1 MDNQKFEKKL
11 EQIKTLNN
19 VPVSIDDKIQK
30 AYKQIDEN
38 EKGRNMEKQ
47 SKFKLNKVLSLAASF
62 VIVVF
67 LAGNGIAYAKGEDN
81 IYSWILNKIGM
92 QKEYE
97 EKSQEIK
104 INAISNET
112 NIEVESAMINEEIV
126 MVCYKIN
133 TNVPLKGKIYLF
145 GNKYLNINNKKYDVE
160 YENINIERENSTLS
174 EKINENEYK
183 VYEIYKLED
192 NEIAE
197 SVNLEVNI
205 SLIADEEKVYS
216 STFDIDKDI
225 EVERF
230 ENEIEGKWNF
240 KFDINKNSQTNYNY
254 YEYKLVNNQFIFTK
268 EILNLQQELTD
279 NYETPKINIERIKK
293 INNLNIIQINA
304 EGTWFSGYVWKGN
317 KKTEYGE
324 EALMS
329 LTIEIKDKESN
340 KIILNKGIK
349 RVLMGDKTEVIL
361 GDIDLKGE
369 LEINIYNDNK
379 EVNEGNEDYKLIG
392 TAIVLVK

>member
-104 INAISNET
+104 ISAISNET

-145 GNKYLNINNKKYDVE
+145 GDKYLNINNKKYDVE
-160 YENINIERENSTLS
+160 YKNIDIERENSTLS

-205 SLIADEEKVYS
+205 SLIADEENVYS
-216 STFDIDKDI
+216 STFYIDKDI

-230 ENEIEGKWNF
+230 GNEIEGKWNF
-240 KFDINKNSQTNYNY
+240 KFDINKNSQANYNY

-304 EGTWFSGYVWKGN
+304 EGTWFSGYVWEGN
-317 KKTEYGE
+317 KKTEYSE

-349 RVLMGDKTEVIL
+349 RVLMGGKTEVIL

-369 LEINIYNDNK
+369 LEMNIYNDNK
-379 EVNEGNEDYKLIG
+379 EVNEENENYKLIG

>member
-1 MDNQKFEKKL
+1 M
-11 EQIKTLNN
+11 
-19 VPVSIDDKIQK
+19 V
-30 AYKQIDEN
+30 DEN
-38 EKGRNMEKQ
+38 KREKNMKKQ

-97 EKSQEIK
+97 EKSKEIK
-104 INAISNET
+104 IGAISNET

-160 YENINIERENSTLS
+160 YKNINIERENSTLS

-183 VYEIYKLED
+183 VYEIYRLED
-192 NEIAE
+192 KEIAE

-205 SLIADEEKVYS
+205 SLIADEEKGYS
-216 STFDIDKDI
+216 STFGVDKDI
-225 EVERF
+225 EVERLG
-230 ENEIEGKWNF
+230 NEIEGKWNF

-254 YEYKLVNNQFIFTK
+254 YEYQLVNNQFIFTK
-268 EILNLQQELTD
+268 EILNLQQELAD
-279 NYETPKINIERIKK
+279 KYETPKINIESIKK

-304 EGTWFSGYVWKGN
+304 EGTWFSGYVWKEN

-349 RVLMGDKTEVIL
+349 RLLMGDKTELIL

-379 EVNEGNEDYKLIG
+379 DVNEGNENYKLIG

>member
-160 YENINIERENSTLS
+160 YKNIDIERENSTLS

-216 STFDIDKDI
+216 STFGVDKDI

-230 ENEIEGKWNF
+230 GNEIEGEWNF

-279 NYETPKINIERIKK
+279 KYETPKINIESIKK
-293 INNLNIIQINA
+293 INNLNIMQINA
-304 EGTWFSGYVWKGN
+304 EGTWLSGYVWKGN

-324 EALMS
+324 EALMN
-329 LTIEIKDKESN
+329 LTIEIKDKENN

-349 RVLMGDKTEVIL
+349 RVLMGGKTEVIL

-379 EVNEGNEDYKLIG
+379 EVNEGNENYKLIG

>member
-104 INAISNET
+104 ISAISNET

-145 GNKYLNINNKKYDVE
+145 GNKYLNINNKKHDVE

-183 VYEIYKLED
+183 VYEIYRLED
-192 NEIAE
+192 KEIAE

-216 STFDIDKDI
+216 STFGVDKDI

-230 ENEIEGKWNF
+230 GNEIEGEWNF

-254 YEYKLVNNQFIFTK
+254 YEYKLVNNQLIFTK

-279 NYETPKINIERIKK
+279 KYETPKINIESIKK
-293 INNLNIIQINA
+293 INNLNIMQINA
-304 EGTWFSGYVWKGN
+304 EGTWLSGYVWKGN

-349 RVLMGDKTEVIL
+349 RVLMGGKTEVIL

-379 EVNEGNEDYKLIG
+379 EVNEGNENYKLIG